1 MEVERVV
8 AVGRAEVGT
17 AEHRARGADGLA
29 QVGERLLRLARAGGS
44 GVSGVSGCST
54 GGCTEGSSAGFFP
67 PQAVRVSSSNAL
79 SSAQRI
85 RFMGDVFLSGIQN
98 FPPECEKPPELTVVP
113 PEKLG
118 PLSWSSDSVLDGRA
132 HLGGVGEAVLARGDL
147 GAAGDGVARGLGR
160 AAARS

>member
-1 MEVERVV
+1 MVSRRS
-8 AVGRAEVGT
+8 ASDCSASLG
-17 AEHRARGADGLA
+17 
-29 QVGERLLRLARAGGS
+29 AGGS

-54 GGCTEGSSAGFFP
+54 GGCAVGSSAGFFP
-67 PQAVRVSSSNAL
+67 PQAVRVSSSNPL

-118 PLSWSSDSVLDGRA
+118 PLSWSSDSVLMGVRTSVVWVKRSSRA
-132 HLGGVGEAVLARGDL
+132 VISAPPETV
-147 GAAGDGVARGLGR
+147 
-160 AAARS
+160 

>member
-1 MEVERVV
+1 MVSRRS
-8 AVGRAEVGT
+8 ASDCSASLG
-17 AEHRARGADGLA
+17 
-29 QVGERLLRLARAGGS
+29 AGGS

-54 GGCTEGSSAGFFP
+54 GRLRGGGPSAGLFP

-118 PLSWSSDSVLDGRA
+118 PLSWSSDSVLMGVRTSVVWVKRSSRA
-132 HLGGVGEAVLARGDL
+132 VISAPPETV
-147 GAAGDGVARGLGR
+147 
-160 AAARS
+160 

>member
-1 MEVERVV
+1 MVSRRS
-8 AVGRAEVGT
+8 ASDCSASL
-17 AEHRARGADGLA
+17 GA
-29 QVGERLLRLARAGGS
+29 GES

-54 GGCTEGSSAGFFP
+54 GGCTEGSSADFFP
-67 PQAVRVSSSNAL
+67 PQAVRVSSSSAL

-118 PLSWSSDSVLDGRA
+118 PLSWSSDSVLMGVRTSVVWVKRSSRA
-132 HLGGVGEAVLARGDL
+132 VISAPPETV
-147 GAAGDGVARGLGR
+147 
-160 AAARS
+160 

>member
-1 MEVERVV
+1 MVSRRS
-8 AVGRAEVGT
+8 ASDCSASL
-17 AEHRARGADGLA
+17 GA
-29 QVGERLLRLARAGGS
+29 GE
-44 GVSGVSGCST
+44 SGVSGCST

-67 PQAVRVSSSNAL
+67 PQAVRVSSSSAL

-118 PLSWSSDSVLDGRA
+118 PLSWSSDSVLMGVRTSVVWVKRSSRA
-132 HLGGVGEAVLARGDL
+132 VISAPLETV
-147 GAAGDGVARGLGR
+147 
-160 AAARS
+160 

>member
-1 MEVERVV
+1 MVSRRS
-8 AVGRAEVGT
+8 ASDCSASLG
-17 AEHRARGADGLA
+17 
-29 QVGERLLRLARAGGS
+29 AGGS

-54 GGCTEGSSAGFFP
+54 GGCTEGSSADLFP
-67 PQAVRVSSSNAL
+67 PQAVRVSSSSAL

-118 PLSWSSDSVLDGRA
+118 PLSWSSDSVLMGVRTSVVWVKRSSRA
-132 HLGGVGEAVLARGDL
+132 VISAPPETV
-147 GAAGDGVARGLGR
+147 
-160 AAARS
+160 

>member
-1 MEVERVV
+1 MVSRRS
-8 AVGRAEVGT
+8 ASDCSASLG
-17 AEHRARGADGLA
+17 
-29 QVGERLLRLARAGGS
+29 AGGS

-67 PQAVRVSSSNAL
+67 PQAVRVSSSSAL

-118 PLSWSSDSVLDGRA
+118 PLSWSSDSVLMGVRTSVVWVKRSSRA
-132 HLGGVGEAVLARGDL
+132 VISAPPETV
-147 GAAGDGVARGLGR
+147 
-160 AAARS
+160 